1 MFLEVFERETDKGP
15 ISLLLNWFIQMSKH
29 GRIPEEDVDKLERIY
44 ENKEEVRQ
52 MLITALKKE
61 KQEIFDQGEREGKR
75 KGDYERQIATAHK
88 MLSKGFE
95 IALIAEVTGL
105 SEAEILKLKQDMQ
118 THE

>member
-1 MFLEVFERETDKGP
+1 
-15 ISLLLNWFIQMSKH
+15 MSKH

-44 ENKEEVRQ
+44 ESKEEVRQ

-61 KQEIFDQGEREGKR
+61 KQEIFDQGKSEG
-75 KGDYERQIATAHK
+75 DHERQITTAHK
-88 MLSKGFE
+88 MISKGFE

-118 THE
+118 KH